1 MPVFLPFAA
10 PSGMS
15 RFRPAAPFLQGVSLV
30 LLDDDLHIVRFA
42 DIRCVGTDRVAALND
57 AVLNNGIIP
66 NIHVI

>member
-1 MPVFLPFAA
+1 MPVFLSFTAL
-10 PSGMS
+10 S
-15 RFRPAAPFLQGVSLV
+15 RIVSACGPLFPLQGVSLV

>member
-10 PSGMS
+10 PSGIS

-42 DIRCVGTDRVAALND
+42 DIRCVSTDRVAALND